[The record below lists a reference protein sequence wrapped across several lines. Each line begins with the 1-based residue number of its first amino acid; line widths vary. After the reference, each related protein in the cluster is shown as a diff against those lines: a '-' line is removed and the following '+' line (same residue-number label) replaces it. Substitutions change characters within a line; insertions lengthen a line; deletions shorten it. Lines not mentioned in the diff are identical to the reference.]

1 MSFAA
6 VVYYV
11 NILSVIMMGLLL
23 IGVALRINK
32 EEKYLQ
38 ENLFGYSDYM
48 KQTKRILP
56 YIF

>member
-1 MSFAA
+1 LATKQN
-6 VVYYV
+6 V
-11 NILSVIMMGLLL
+11 NALSIIMMVLLL

-38 ENLFGYSDYM
+38 ANLHGYSDYM
-48 KQTKRILP
+48 KETKRLLP